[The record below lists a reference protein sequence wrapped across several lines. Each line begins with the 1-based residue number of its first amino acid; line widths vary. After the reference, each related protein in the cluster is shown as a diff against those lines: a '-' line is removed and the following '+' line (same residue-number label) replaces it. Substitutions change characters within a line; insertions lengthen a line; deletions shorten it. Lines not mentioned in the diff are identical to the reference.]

1 MTKLRRVNCGTCR
14 NCRNERN
21 QTNEIERTNEQVNER
36 TEAVT
41 CQLKFTIRLPLYN
54 RVGSRCMFCA
64 FVALVDSGAHGR

>member
-1 MTKLRRVNCGTCR
+1 MTKLWRVNCGNCR

-36 TEAVT
+36 TKAVM
-41 CQLKFTIRLPLYN
+41 CQLKFTIRLPLF